1 MPTGWRVTK
10 AKYSRQGFS
19 GLGAL
24 LYGGRWNSKGRAV
37 VYTSDSLPLAIL
49 EILVHLRR
57 PRHLRGQGATPVE
70 IPTALIE
77 PVGRL
82 PRGWQRNI
90 RISQRIGD
98 KWLTSATSPVLEVPS
113 ALYRCGEELPLS
125 YLLNP
130 SHPLF
135 AKLEIRRF
143 RSLDVD
149 PRIP

>member
-10 AKYSRQGFS
+10 AKYSREGFS
-19 GLGAL
+19 GLSAL

-37 VYTSDSLPLAIL
+37 VYTSDTLPLAIL
-49 EILVHLRR
+49 EILVHLPR
-57 PRHLRGQGATPVE
+57 PRHLRGQRAAPVE
-70 IPTALIE
+70 IPKALIE

-113 ALYRCGEELPLS
+113 ALYRCGEERPLS

-143 RSLDVD
+143 RSFDVD
-149 PRIP
+149 SRIP

>member
-49 EILVHLRR
+49 EVLVHLPR
-57 PRHLRGQGATPVE
+57 PRHLRDQGAAPVE
-70 IPTALIE
+70 IPKALIE
-77 PVGRL
+77 PVSRL

-90 RISQRIGD
+90 RVSQRIGD

-113 ALYRCGEELPLS
+113 ALYRCGEEQPLS

-135 AKLEIRRF
+135 AKLELRRF
-143 RSLDVD
+143 RSLDLD

>member
-10 AKYSRQGFS
+10 VKYSRQGFS

-49 EILVHLRR
+49 ENLAHLPR
-57 PRHLRGQGATPVE
+57 PRCLRDQSVAPVE
-70 IPTALIE
+70 IAKALIE

-98 KWLTSATSPVLEVPS
+98 KWLTSATAPVLEVPS
-113 ALYRCGEELPLS
+113 ALYRCAEEQPLS